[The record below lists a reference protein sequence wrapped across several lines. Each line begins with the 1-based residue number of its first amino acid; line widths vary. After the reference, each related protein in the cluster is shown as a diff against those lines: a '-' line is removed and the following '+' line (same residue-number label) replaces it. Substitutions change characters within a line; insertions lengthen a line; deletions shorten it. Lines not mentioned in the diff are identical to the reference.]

1 MYALDTNTVVHAIRG
16 AGRVKQRLLATPRHE
31 VAMPSLVV
39 YELEVGTT
47 ESVTPSRRRVE
58 LDVLTSTI
66 KILPFTFREAKLA
79 ARLRLELEARG
90 TPIGPMDVL
99 IAATALAAG
108 ATLVTHNTGEFGRI
122 HGLRLDDWY

>member
-16 AGRVKQRLLATPRHE
+16 VGRVKQRLLATPRNE
-31 VAMPSLVV
+31 VAIPSLAI

-47 ESVTPSRRRVE
+47 ESVTPSKRRVE
-58 LDVLTSTI
+58 LDVLTSSI
-66 KILPFTFREAKLA
+66 RILPFALREAKLA

-99 IAATALAAG
+99 IAATALAHG
-108 ATLVTHNTGEFGRI
+108 ATLVTHNTREFSRVR
-122 HGLRLDDWY
+122 GLRVEDWY